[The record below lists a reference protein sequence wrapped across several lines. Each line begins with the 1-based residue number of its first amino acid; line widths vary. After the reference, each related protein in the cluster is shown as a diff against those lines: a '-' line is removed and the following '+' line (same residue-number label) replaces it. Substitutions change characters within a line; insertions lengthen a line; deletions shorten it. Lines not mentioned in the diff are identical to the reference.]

1 VLTEDFASAA
11 HRAAD
16 IAASHL
22 SGIRAGPVWQPMAD
36 ADRAWLRDQ
45 PLPDA
50 GRPLD
55 TLLADIA
62 AHVLPYPMGNGHP
75 RFFGWVN
82 SPPAPAGVM
91 VEPIA
96 AAMNPSCAGG
106 EHAAIEVERCV
117 VRWLAGLIGY
127 PHQPGSGLLTSGA
140 SLATVGSLA
149 AARHRAA
156 ARDGWDVRADGLA
169 GRRPFVLYVS
179 AEGHSCLRKAAELLG
194 LGRRGVR
201 VIPADAG
208 FRMDLAALR
217 AALARDR
224 ADGLRPFCVAATAG
238 TVNSGAI
245 DPLDQLADLAAEH
258 DLWLHVDGAYGALG
272 VLDPQI
278 APAYAGL
285 ERADSLVLD
294 PHKWLGVPV
303 DCGCLLV
310 RDPDALRDAFS
321 LVPPYL
327 RDDHASG
334 PGWFSEHGPEQTR
347 PFRALRA
354 WATLA
359 HLGRSGV
366 TDLVVRAVAL
376 ARTLAGLIDAAD
388 DLERL
393 APAVTSIVAFRY
405 RPPGLADGELDD
417 INRPIPAAVQRRG
430 QAFLTGTRLAGRE
443 ALRAC
448 LIHPDTTVS
457 DLEVLLEEVRAAAR
471 SRLASPPGP
480 GSGCPAGPGPA

>member
-1 VLTEDFASAA
+1 LTEDFA
-11 HRAAD
+11 RAARL
-16 IAASHL
+16 AAELAAGHL
-22 SGIRAGPVWQPMAD
+22 DGIQAGPVWRPMAE

-45 PLPDA
+45 QLPDR
-50 GRPLD
+50 GRPLEA
-55 TLLADIA
+55 LLADIA

-82 SPPAPAGVM
+82 SPPAPAGVL

-106 EHAAIEVERCV
+106 DHAAIEVERCA
-117 VRWLAGLIGY
+117 VRWLAGLVGY
-127 PHQPGSGLLTSGA
+127 PHRPGGGLLTSGA
-140 SLATVGSLA
+140 SLATIGSLA

-169 GRRPFVLYVS
+169 GSRPFVLYVS

-194 LGRRGVR
+194 IGSRGVR
-201 VIPADAG
+201 EIPADPG
-208 FRMDLAALR
+208 FRMDVAALR
-217 AALARDR
+217 AALARDQ
-224 ADGLRPFCVAATAG
+224 ADGLRPFCIAATAG

-258 DLWLHVDGAYGALG
+258 DLWLHVDGAYGAFG
-272 VLDPQI
+272 VVDPQL

-310 RDPDALRDAFS
+310 RDPAALRDAFS
-321 LVPPYL
+321 LIPPYL
-327 RDDHASG
+327 RDDRAEG
-334 PGWFSEHGPEQTR
+334 PGWFSEYGPEQTR

-359 HLGRSGV
+359 HLGSSGIAALV
-366 TDLVVRAVAL
+366 TRGVAL
-376 ARTLAGLIDAAD
+376 ARTLARLVDDAD

-393 APAVTSIVAFRY
+393 APVVTSIVAFRY
-405 RPPGLADGELDD
+405 RPPGPAGRQLDA
-417 INRPIPAAVQRRG
+417 INQAIPAAVQHRG
-430 QAFLTGTRLAGRE
+430 QAFITGTRLAGQE

-448 LIHPDTTVS
+448 LIHPATTVS
-457 DLEVLLEEVRAAAR
+457 DLEVLLGEVRSAGR
-471 SRLASPPGP
+471 RQLASSRRPG
-480 GSGCPAGPGPA
+480 